1 MQKHFKIEKDI
12 LAIRKDAEQEENF
25 AKLDTLFNLSNYN
38 HSSLVDFSSTYHD
51 YLSKFIYKGLVP
63 ATAVKQTDLMFK
75 WLGIA
80 GKQFKVEV
88 KDYKHERIYTFY
100 HKAVKGCSEQIFD
113 FMSMLLALLDLDWMY
128 TYNQD
133 SEIDTPACI
142 THVSVPNEEGLRSR
156 IGTTLSHG
164 TDGKL
169 AISNFNYLDVK
180 P

>member
-80 GKQFKVEV
+80 GKQFKAASG
-88 KDYKHERIYTFY
+88 KRNIHRITQVIHHIRFAG
-100 HKAVKGCSEQIFD
+100 KKIVPGTRLCKGQSYRCGRSGIVTRQHHIQIR
-113 FMSMLLALLDLDWMY
+113 ML
-128 TYNQD
+128 
-133 SEIDTPACI
+133 
-142 THVSVPNEEGLRSR
+142 
-156 IGTTLSHG
+156 
-164 TDGKL
+164 
-169 AISNFNYLDVK
+169 
-180 P
+180 

>member
-12 LAIRKDAEQEENF
+12 LAIRKDDEQEENF
-25 AKLDTLFNLSNYN
+25 AKLDTLFNVSKYD

-88 KDYKHERIYTFY
+88 KDYENQRIYTIY

-133 SEIDTPACI
+133 SEINVPVCI
-142 THVSVPNEEGLRSR
+142 THVSEPNEEGLRSH
-156 IGTTLSHG
+156 ISNSLGHG
-164 TDGKL
+164 ADGKL
-169 AISNFNYLDVK
+169 AISNFNYLNIK
-180 P
+180 F